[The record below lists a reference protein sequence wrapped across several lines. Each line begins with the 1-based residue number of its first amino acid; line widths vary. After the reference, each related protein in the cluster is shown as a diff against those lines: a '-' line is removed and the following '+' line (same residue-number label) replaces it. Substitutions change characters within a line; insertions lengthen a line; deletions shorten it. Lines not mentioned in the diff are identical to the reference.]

1 MENLGGAEVTEP
13 SVNTSET
20 VPTPTQ
26 ENHFTLNLMLDLLK
40 DDVYISLADHFLW
53 TNRGRK
59 PKLPDIPTLTN
70 GVLLQLNLIKD
81 EGQSSF
87 RELKAWIEMLFP
99 DTATVTEGRV
109 THRITSLL
117 KQIEQGAKA
126 SLFLERVDFHKLP
139 PALSNLGLN

>member
-1 MENLGGAEVTEP
+1 MENLGHAEVTKP
-13 SVNTSET
+13 SVSTSET

-26 ENHFTLNLMLDLLK
+26 ENYFTLNSMLDLLK
-40 DDVYISLADHFLW
+40 DDVYTSLADHFLR

-87 RELKAWIEMLFP
+87 QEVRFFF
-99 DTATVTEGRV
+99 
-109 THRITSLL
+109 HHLL
-117 KQIEQGAKA
+117 IWSFMYHWMQ
-126 SLFLERVDFHKLP
+126 HKLIR
-139 PALSNLGLN
+139 LNFNSKSAIQRQRF